1 MTDYD
6 EKNAGFPAKYRG
18 LPTLPPGREKAGLQE
33 WEEKAMSELSK
44 HGLGDAVMAVAVN
57 YESVA
62 NTRLGDKIQKLY
74 GLLLCPSEGPL
85 RAEPELLQM
94 LREKCSKSAE
104 LRLHGAR
111 WS

>member
-1 MTDYD
+1 MPMTDYD

-94 LREKCSKSAE
+94 LREAHGEGPAE
-104 LRLHGAR
+104 
-111 WS
+111 